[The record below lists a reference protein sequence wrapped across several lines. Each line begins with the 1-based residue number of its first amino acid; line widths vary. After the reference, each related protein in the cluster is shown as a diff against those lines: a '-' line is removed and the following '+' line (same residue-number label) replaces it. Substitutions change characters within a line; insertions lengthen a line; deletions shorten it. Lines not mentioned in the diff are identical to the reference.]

1 MHDTVGGVGDDS
13 IEGLASPQH
22 CRISG
27 VTSENAHGQRFGFW
41 QAYLSVKPL
50 AKRAAVTSHW
60 MGAAAVLE
68 VFATQPCRDV
78 SSERLDGLGILLDT
92 EAVMPGPPGAF
103 QSGAAPG
110 QRVEDS

>member
-1 MHDTVGGVGDDS
+1 MGG
-13 IEGLASPQH
+13 
-22 CRISG
+22 
-27 VTSENAHGQRFGFW
+27 
-41 QAYLSVKPL
+41 
-50 AKRAAVTSHW
+50 
-60 MGAAAVLE
+60 AAVLE

-110 QRVEDS
+110 QRLAILDPLALITTGCAAALQTGESEVEQ